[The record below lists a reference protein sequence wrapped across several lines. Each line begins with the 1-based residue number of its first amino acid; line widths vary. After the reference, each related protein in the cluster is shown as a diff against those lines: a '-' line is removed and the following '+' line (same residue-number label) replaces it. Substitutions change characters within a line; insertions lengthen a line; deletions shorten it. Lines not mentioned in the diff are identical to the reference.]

1 MVETPHGYGTTYGF
15 SCAANLLRG
24 RKCIFCGSF
33 QVLHTRR
40 GYVKCGRCGKSKSLQ
55 RLRREIRIL
64 QGFYQ
69 LQPAYR
75 LSQDLGLDVKVV
87 TRIYHRLREALYHV
101 TKLEAGKLKGE
112 IELDEAYFGGKRKGN
127 GAGLQPAK
135 ASRSGSWSGRGASI
149 PRW

>member
-1 MVETPHGYGTTYGF
+1 M
-15 SCAANLLRG
+15 
-24 RKCIFCGSF
+24 
-33 QVLHTRR
+33 
-40 GYVKCGRCGKSKSLQ
+40 KCGRCGKNKSLR

-101 TKLEAGKLKGE
+101 TELEAGKLKGE
-112 IELDEAYFGGKRKGN
+112 IELDEAISYLFDMSLLRLLLDGHLN
-127 GAGLQPAK
+127 V
-135 ASRSGSWSGRGASI
+135 S
-149 PRW
+149 